1 MNWLLRTRPMP
12 EPLIAILGG
21 RGMLGTDLARSCR
34 NRGFNIEVFDL
45 PDFDITNTDQLAT
58 ALSKAEIIINCA
70 AYTNVDKAES
80 ETESAYKIN
89 AEAVGNLGRLAKKTG
104 KWVLH
109 ISTDF
114 VFDGQKDSPYFETD
128 ATNPIN
134 AYGKSKLAG
143 EELLIQSGCRN
154 CIIRIEWTYG
164 AAGNNFVSKLISR
177 SKQQN
182 TIKVVDDQ
190 IGSPTATTEVARMI
204 CELLAKRPEG
214 LFHFAADGYVSRF
227 DMAKFIFDNLNIS
240 LDLQPCK
247 SSDFVSPAQRPL
259 NSRFDCGK
267 IRSLLGEDIEPWQ
280 RSLKKFL
287 ENL

>member
-1 MNWLLRTRPMP
+1 MA
-12 EPLIAILGG
+12 EQLIAILGG
-21 RGMLGTDLARSCR
+21 RGMLGTDLARACR
-34 NRGFNIEVFDL
+34 DKGFNIEVFDL
-45 PDFDITNTDQLAT
+45 PDFDITKTSQLT
-58 ALSKAEIIINCA
+58 AAVSKAEIIINCA

-80 ETESAYKIN
+80 ETELAHKIN
-89 AEAVGNLGRLAKKTG
+89 AEAVGNLGRLAKKMN

-128 ATNPIN
+128 APNPIN

-143 EELLIQSGCRN
+143 EEFLVQSGCRN

-164 AAGNNFVSKLISR
+164 AAGNNFVGKLISR

-182 TIKVVDDQ
+182 TIKIVDDQ
-190 IGSPTATTEVARMI
+190 IGSPTATTEVARTI
-204 CELLAKRPEG
+204 CKLLAKRPEG
-214 LFHFAADGYVSRF
+214 IFHFAADGYVSRF
-227 DMAKFIFDNLNIS
+227 DMAKFVLDNLNINI
-240 LDLQPCK
+240 DLQPCK
-247 SSDFVSPAQRPL
+247 SGDFDSPAQRPL
-259 NSRFDCGK
+259 NSCFDCSK

-280 RSLKKFL
+280 RPLKKFL

>member
-1 MNWLLRTRPMP
+1 MP

-21 RGMLGTDLARSCR
+21 RGMLGTDLARACR
-34 NRGFNIEVFDL
+34 DRGFNIEVFDL
-45 PDFDITNTDQLAT
+45 PDFDITKTSQLA
-58 ALSKAEIIINCA
+58 AAVSKAEIIINCA

-80 ETESAYKIN
+80 QTELAHKIN
-89 AEAVGNLGRLAKKTG
+89 AEAVGDLGRLAKKKN

-114 VFDGQKDSPYFETD
+114 VFDGKADQPYLETD
-128 ATNPIN
+128 APNPIN

-143 EELLIQSGCRN
+143 EELLVQSGCRN

-164 AAGNNFVSKLISR
+164 AAGNNFVSKLISQ

-190 IGSPTATTEVARMI
+190 IGSPTATTEVARTI
-204 CELLAKRPEG
+204 CELLDKRPQG
-214 LFHFAADGYVSRF
+214 VFHFAADGYVSRF
-227 DMAKFIFDNLNIS
+227 DMAKFIFDNLNINV
-240 LDLQPCK
+240 DLQPCK

-259 NSRFDCGK
+259 NSCFDCGK

-280 RSLKKFL
+280 RPLKKFL
-287 ENL
+287 ESL